1 MKRLIIIPFL
11 FISIVLFSQKNAF
24 NELISSQ
31 SMDQAAVSFTVTSCS
46 DGKVIFS
53 YNTETPLIPAS
64 TQKIISSAAA
74 LEMLGDDYKYETAI
88 YYYGTISN
96 SGKLKGD
103 IIIKGTGDPTLGS
116 EYFSAHYGDFI
127 SKWVEKI
134 KNIGISEIQGSVIAD
149 DSYFDYQPVPSKWL
163 WEDVG
168 NYYGAGVY
176 GISILDNTYKIHFKT
191 DTEGA
196 MPTITNIEPANFQI
210 NLANMLKSSGTS
222 DEGYI
227 YASPYGTMGWI
238 SGTIPANRM
247 DFILKGS
254 ITDPPLLVAKMLTT
268 ALENAGVR
276 VSNKPTT
283 TRVSALPSNYTPS
296 LITRTYSPT
305 IDKIIYTLNHN
316 SINMYAE
323 TFVKTLGK
331 KFEEKG
337 SYNNGISII
346 ESFISKMGVKKEE
359 VSIVDGSGLSM
370 ANSVSS
376 NAIVKVLNYMKSSDY
391 YSTFFESLPKPG
403 SEGTL
408 QNTFLLPELKENL
421 VAKSGSMKNVKSY
434 AGYLRAKSG
443 SLLSFC
449 IIVNNYN
456 GSSTS
461 LTEKIEKILD
471 ETYNNN

>member
-1 MKRLIIIPFL
+1 
-11 FISIVLFSQKNAF
+11 
-24 NELISSQ
+24 
-31 SMDQAAVSFTVTSCS
+31 
-46 DGKVIFS
+46 
-53 YNTETPLIPAS
+53 
-64 TQKIISSAAA
+64 
-74 LEMLGDDYKYETAI
+74 
-88 YYYGTISN
+88 
-96 SGKLKGD
+96 
-103 IIIKGTGDPTLGS
+103 
-116 EYFSAHYGDFI
+116 
-127 SKWVEKI
+127 
-134 KNIGISEIQGSVIAD
+134 
-149 DSYFDYQPVPSKWL
+149 
-163 WEDVG
+163 
-168 NYYGAGVY
+168 
-176 GISILDNTYKIHFKT
+176 
-191 DTEGA
+191 
-196 MPTITNIEPANFQI
+196 
-210 NLANMLKSSGTS
+210 
-222 DEGYI
+222 
-227 YASPYGTMGWI
+227 
-238 SGTIPANRM
+238 
-247 DFILKGS
+247 
-254 ITDPPLLVAKMLTT
+254 
-268 ALENAGVR
+268 
-276 VSNKPTT
+276 
-283 TRVSALPSNYTPS
+283 
-296 LITRTYSPT
+296 
-305 IDKIIYTLNHN
+305 
-316 SINMYAE
+316 MYAE

-346 ESFISKMGVKKEE
+346 ESFISKMGIKKEE

-376 NAIVKVLNYMKSSDY
+376 NAIVKVLNYMKGSDY